1 MIGLGN
7 KKKGKIMRTLKKEY
21 KILLEKNYRLEAE
34 NNVLIAENKM
44 LNELIESNQ
53 KLIDAYKERLDEL
66 RSFVERIDKI
76 CVKTE

>member
-1 MIGLGN
+1 
-7 KKKGKIMRTLKKEY
+7 MRTLKNKY
-21 KILLEKNYRLEAE
+21 KILLEKNYRLESE

>member
-1 MIGLGN
+1 
-7 KKKGKIMRTLKKEY
+7 MRTLKNKY
-21 KILLEKNYRLEAE
+21 KILLEKNYRLESE

-66 RSFVERIDKI
+66 MSFVERIDKI